1 MRLVSSVKLE
11 PSDSSRRLIARSAT
25 RGELAF
31 GADEEKT
38 FFQSEHERNLLAIL
52 RNTPS
57 VTKATWEPFTLR
69 YFDHLRQKSCTYTPD
84 YLIELETNEGTR
96 QLLVEIKTKRDYNR
110 TAREFAARY
119 RAAERWAE
127 MQPATSFK
135 VITDKWMHAVG
146 LRNYQQIDAVRTRNI
161 PAAHL
166 DTVRQAIVNHT
177 LLSVS
182 QIIALAVNEGM
193 ERAQIMPALWKLVSL
208 GELTFD
214 LSWPLDLET
223 EIHAGKTRSPF
234 E

>member
-1 MRLVSSVKLE
+1 MRLISSVKLE
-11 PSDSSRRLIARSAT
+11 PSDSSRRLVARSAT

-38 FFQSEHERNLLAIL
+38 FFQSEHERNLLVIL

-57 VTKATWEPFTLR
+57 IIKATWEPFTLR

-84 YLIELETNEGTR
+84 YLIELETNKGPR

-135 VITDKWMHAVG
+135 IITDEWMHAVG
-146 LRNYQQIDAVRTRNI
+146 LRNYQQLDAVRPRNI
-161 PAAHL
+161 SAPHL
-166 DTVRQAIVNHT
+166 DIVRQAIINHT

-182 QIIALAVNEGM
+182 QIMTLAVDKAM
-193 ERAQIMPALWKLVSL
+193 ERARIMPALWKLVSL
-208 GELTFD
+208 GELTFA
-214 LSWPLDLET
+214 LSRPLDLET
-223 EIHAGKTRSPF
+223 EIHAGKTQSPF
-234 E
+234 D

>member
-1 MRLVSSVKLE
+1 MRLVSSVRLE
-11 PSDSSRRLIARSAT
+11 PSDSSRRFIARSAT
-25 RGELAF
+25 RGEFAF
-31 GADEEKT
+31 DVGEEKT
-38 FFQSEHERNLLAIL
+38 FFQSEHERNLLVIL

-57 VTKATWEPFTLR
+57 VIKATWEPFTLR

-84 YLIELETNEGTR
+84 YLIELETNEGAR
-96 QLLVEIKTKRDYNR
+96 QLLAEIKTKRDYYR

-127 MQPATSFK
+127 LQPATSFK
-135 VITDKWMHAVG
+135 IITDQWMHVVG
-146 LRNYQQIDAVRTRNI
+146 LRNYQQLDAVRTRNI
-161 PAAHL
+161 PAPHL
-166 DTVRQAIVNHT
+166 DIVRQCIINHT

-182 QIIALAVNEGM
+182 QIIASAVDKGM

-214 LSWPLDLET
+214 LSRPLDLET
-223 EIHAGKTRSPF
+223 EIYAGKTQSPF